1 MIRDIARSVREGD
14 ARSHLA
20 ARVGAQVDACGGAR
34 DARTPGFHCA
44 GAAGPGADAG
54 TAAGARAA
62 GAGVAT
68 GAVGMAGVT
77 VDAGVGATVAAGAGA
92 AEAGAGL
99 AS

>member
-1 MIRDIARSVREGD
+1 MIRDIAQSVREGD

-54 TAAGARAA
+54 TAAGARA
-62 GAGVAT
+62 GVAT